1 MWEKIRVRFKFIVES
16 KDNFRAI
23 RGKNFELVIVFV
35 FKHYLRNILEIR
47 REKPTWKWKKWAK
60 RQKNKRSKKRKKN
73 KLPH

>member
-1 MWEKIRVRFKFIVES
+1 MVEKIRARFKFIVES

-47 REKPTWKWKKWAK
+47 REKPT
-60 RQKNKRSKKRKKN
+60 
-73 KLPH
+73 